1 MNKEKLPSNLYCYE
15 PTLLGIP
22 LKKLLIIFLGVA
34 LGLLSFRLNFLLPV
48 PVIIL
53 FIVSAFFKY
62 GDDTVFH
69 KFSANISYLF
79 RKKIFTVSYDL
90 KFVRF
95 NSHLLGIYRNTLSEL
110 AEIKGMDI
118 IHMRNSDQISIY
130 SGLQKAIDEMDLDL
144 DIVSV
149 PKIPKENAGSPGI
162 REYRDLISS
171 LTEEAIH
178 YVTYVRFILK
188 LENRT
193 VENVL
198 EPFCKSIDHFYDKI
212 GIYEF
217 KTRKIASEGEFREL
231 LTAIIS

>member
-22 LKKLLIIFLGVA
+22 LKKLLIIFLGVV
-34 LGLLSFRLNFLLPV
+34 LGLLSFRINILLPV

-53 FIVSAFFKY
+53 FLASAFVKY
-62 GDDTVFH
+62 GDETVFH
-69 KFSANISYLF
+69 KLIVNIFYLF
-79 RKKIFTVSYDL
+79 RKKMFAVSYDL
-90 KFVRF
+90 KFVKF

-118 IHMRNSDQISIY
+118 IHMRNSEQNSIY
-130 SGLQKAIDEMDLDL
+130 SGLQKAIDETELDL

-149 PKIPKENAGSPGI
+149 PKIPGENARSSDI
-162 REYRDLISS
+162 REYRDLISF
-171 LTEEAIH
+171 LTEGAIQ
-178 YVTYVRFILK
+178 YVTHARFILK

-198 EPFCKSIDHFYDKI
+198 ESFCKSIDQFYDKI
-212 GIYEF
+212 GIYGF
-217 KTRKIASEGEFREL
+217 TTRRIASEGEFKEIL
-231 LTAIIS
+231 SAIIS